1 MMIKGE
7 GYGDRAEA
15 ISALADGELGSGEVA
30 AACGRWRDDPGARAQ
45 WHDYQLIG
53 DVLRSEDLASTSE
66 RDSDFLR
73 ALRQRLDAEP
83 VVLAPSVE
91 TLPQGVP
98 ISAPRVAPVVA
109 VAGAR
114 RTWVL
119 PSAVAATVAA
129 VVVGGAMSFRVPS
142 GSGAATAPQLA
153 TNEPRP
159 TLVATE
165 PPEQVVTVA
174 NGRLIRDARL
184 DRYLAAHQQ
193 WSGGSVVGGHAAY
206 LRQASADAPQ
216 R

>member
-1 MMIKGE
+1 MMIKGD
-7 GYGDRAEA
+7 GFGDRAEA

-30 AACGRWRDDPGARAQ
+30 AACAHWRNHTDARTQ

-53 DVLRSEDLASTSE
+53 DVLRSEDLASTAAH
-66 RDSDFLR
+66 DSDFLR

-83 VVLAPSVE
+83 VVLAPSVD
-91 TLPQGVP
+91 TMPPGAAVP
-98 ISAPRVAPVVA
+98 ASVAAPVTA

-114 RTWVL
+114 RTWVI

-129 VVVGGAMSFRVPS
+129 VVVGGVMSLRMPAGGSAAS
-142 GSGAATAPQLA
+142 GPQLA
-153 TNEPRP
+153 AGEPKP
-159 TLVATE
+159 TLVSTE
-165 PPEQVVTVA
+165 PNEQVVTVA

-206 LRQASADAPQ
+206 LRHASADASQ